1 MFWGPDAYEPI
12 LEDTGAASGT
22 TGYAADALDR
32 YTSAG
37 PATFGYDGRGNLV
50 SDGTNSY
57 GYDLHDRMTSASTS
71 GGTTL
76 SYDPL
81 GRLWQVSSPAYG
93 KTQFVYDGDHV
104 AVEYDGDSGAVRRR
118 LFWGPGADEPILE
131 DTGGAL
137 DCSGTRFLHAD
148 ERGRVTASADCWGHA
163 LQQNSY
169 DEYGIPAPGNRGRF
183 QYTGQAWLPELGLY
197 YYKAR
202 MYSPTLGRFLQ
213 TDPIGYA
220 DGLDWYDYAH
230 GDPVNGSDP
239 SGTSC
244 TGSIILKKCGPGDG
258 VTTIWPNGPSNNNG
272 TGDRGQPQGEN
283 TGHAIYVP
291 GQGLP
296 TLVAPNGDT
305 VVRSTKDRYLSSFFL
320 GVTPLSVRF
329 TQQSEQQNVKAKPQP
344 GYDSRVNYCGGS
356 GGPSLPNNV
365 SGASFNEACY
375 AHDNCY
381 NSSGFTK
388 AQCDATFGIDV
399 VVLLG
404 FRGVPRFP
412 NSMLPAMALIAGG
425 SSWLIVHFGGGKYYV
440 PK

>member
-93 KTQFVYDGDHV
+93 TTQFVYDGDHV

-230 GDPVNGSDP
+230 GDPVNFTDP
-239 SGTSC
+239 LGLMRYHCDSHGHCTDSSGHPVDPKTK
-244 TGSIILKKCGPGDG
+244 LNP
-258 VTTIWPNGPSNNNG
+258 
-272 TGDRGQPQGEN
+272 
-283 TGHAIYVP
+283 
-291 GQGLP
+291 
-296 TLVAPNGDT
+296 GDT
-305 VVRSTKDRYLSSFFL
+305 VTYGNGTYTEESGGNFTITRLLNAPGVRLNAVGNLPNDRDHGCPAGTTYKAMTPDGPNCQAPPVPMPPKPMNAPAEQNRKEYLCMWGGAVLGAGVGGAATL
-320 GVTPLSVRF
+320 GVGALTGPV
-329 TQQSEQQNVKAKPQP
+329 T
-344 GYDSRVNYCGGS
+344 GGI
-356 GGPSLPNNV
+356 V
-365 SGASFNEACY
+365 
-375 AHDNCY
+375 
-381 NSSGFTK
+381 GFTVGTQVGDSFAK
-388 AQCDATFGIDV
+388 GCS
-399 VVLLG
+399 
-404 FRGVPRFP
+404 R
-412 NSMLPAMALIAGG
+412 N
-425 SSWLIVHFGGGKYYV
+425 
-440 PK
+440 